1 MNYTQNEKLL
11 QVGEENLIIGID
23 VGSKKHYARAFD
35 WRGIEYS
42 KKAFAFSNDVE
53 GFAGFLEW
61 ISAIQKR
68 NGKETVIPGMEPTGH
83 YWFDLALFL
92 RDNGMKPVLVNP
104 LHVKRSKELDD
115 HLPSKNDIKDPK
127 TIAKL
132 VIEGRYAFPYLPEG
146 IYAEIRNASNM
157 RFQVESEL
165 TRNKNRIQRWFAI
178 YFPEYTEVY
187 GSFDAISSMMI
198 LRQAAL
204 PCDIISLGVEK
215 INQIWREAKLRAV
228 GKKRAQTLVEA
239 AKRSIGHTEGLETA
253 RMEMSLLLED
263 YDRLQTRLKQITEL
277 LEKLVRQVPYAEKL
291 LLIKGIGMKTVSG
304 FIAEVGDVSRFTD
317 AKQIQKLAGQA
328 IVDNSSGKHNGK
340 SRISKRGR
348 KRLRYLL
355 FEAALSVTATNPE
368 FREIHRYYTSRET
381 NPLKKKQSLTV
392 LSNKLIRVF
401 FTILK
406 HGTDYDAAKL
416 TSDIRRPAKA
426 PKAA

>member
-42 KKAFAFSNDVE
+42 KKAYAFSNDVE

-61 ISAIQKR
+61 ISAIRKK

-115 HLPSKNDIKDPK
+115 HLPSKNDKKDPK

-132 VIEGRYAFPYLPEG
+132 IIEGRYVFPYLPEG

-157 RFQVESEL
+157 RFQVEAEL

-187 GSFDAISSMMI
+187 GSFDAISSIMI

-204 PCDIISLGVEK
+204 PCDIISLGIEK
-215 INQIWREAKLRAV
+215 INQIWREAKVRAA
-228 GKKRAQTLVEA
+228 GIKRATTLVEA
-239 AKRSIGHTEGLETA
+239 AQNSVGLEGGEAA
-253 RMEMSLLLED
+253 RLEIWILVNDYISKVEQLNRLDAFLNEKIME
-263 YDRLQTRLKQITEL
+263 
-277 LEKLVRQVPYAEKL
+277 VPNVEKL
-291 LLIKGIGMKTVSG
+291 LAIKG
-304 FIAEVGDVSRFTD
+304 VGHEPGLD
-317 AKQIQKLAGQA
+317 
-328 IVDNSSGKHNGK
+328 
-340 SRISKRGR
+340 
-348 KRLRYLL
+348 
-355 FEAALSVTATNPE
+355 
-368 FREIHRYYTSRET
+368 
-381 NPLKKKQSLTV
+381 
-392 LSNKLIRVF
+392 
-401 FTILK
+401 
-406 HGTDYDAAKL
+406 
-416 TSDIRRPAKA
+416 
-426 PKAA
+426 